1 MQESLKRKSFMFFE
15 GNCLTSLLGD
25 DVALALASII
35 ITFIS
40 YSMQAG
46 IVKKNGF
53 ASKRKYRVNHVI
65 SIQRSNVIQL
75 KAFILYITEWNIELK
90 KVFKFLTICRNF
102 IKDKDDFINCKPNS
116 IHLETLLFCK
126 IKLSFNN

>member
-1 MQESLKRKSFMFFE
+1 MKTARKLERKSFIFFE

-46 IVKKNGF
+46 IVKKNGL

-65 SIQRSNVIQL
+65 LIQRSNVIQL
-75 KAFILYITEWNIELK
+75 KVLALYITVLK
-90 KVFKFLTICRNF
+90 
-102 IKDKDDFINCKPNS
+102 
-116 IHLETLLFCK
+116 
-126 IKLSFNN
+126 